1 MNPKLEETV
10 VLDFTT
16 HNPSTGAAA
25 DADSTPTV
33 EVFEDANDTPILT
46 PTPTKR
52 TAKTGNYRVS
62 VACTA
67 ANGFEAGKSYN
78 VVVSATVGG
87 VTGKAPIQRLLM
99 RTRGVDDVLPTSGYT
114 APPTAAAIRS
124 EIDANSTKLDTNV
137 GSRLATAGYTAPDNA
152 GITGIKAKTDQL
164 GFTGAAVDAVVTE
177 PVTVSDLEGF
187 ALQQIAA
194 KMLLYPSPTLNMPT
208 VGARTIVIPDINAAN
223 DGAFVGATVVHMNAA
238 GELIQLRTI
247 TEYDHTTKTITV
259 DQDWLVAPADTD
271 RFNIYEIGNAVPL
284 SVMNQTVEGLVT
296 LKKSLRGI
304 TAALL
309 GRSSGH
315 TSGASSPKYRDLANA
330 KDRISATTDADGNRT
345 TVTLDLDD

>member
-16 HNPSTGAAA
+16 HNPSTGAVA

-78 VVVSATVGG
+78 VVVTATVAT
-87 VTGKAPIQRLLM
+87 VTGKAPIKSLLM
-99 RTRGVDDVLPTSGYT
+99 RTRGVDDVLPTSSYT

-137 GSRLATAGYTAPDNA
+137 GSRLATAGYTSPPAASAIRSEIDANSTKLDVAVGTRLAAAGYTAPPTVAAIRAEMDANSTKLDATVGSRLAAASYVAPANSDISAIKAKTDNLPADPASNTQVNTRLAAASYTAPDNA
-152 GITGIKAKTDQL
+152 GIASIAADLATKLDVVLSTRLAAGDYTSPLAVLTQTVKKYNVVEVLRLLEAALAGKV
-164 GFTGAAVDAVVTE
+164 TGATSGTPGTTVIRDANDTKNVISSVGDGVGNRSA
-177 PVTVSDLEGF
+177 VTVD
-187 ALQQIAA
+187 
-194 KMLLYPSPTLNMPT
+194 PT
-208 VGARTIVIPDINAAN
+208 
-223 DGAFVGATVVHMNAA
+223 
-238 GELIQLRTI
+238 
-247 TEYDHTTKTITV
+247 
-259 DQDWLVAPADTD
+259 
-271 RFNIYEIGNAVPL
+271 
-284 SVMNQTVEGLVT
+284 
-296 LKKSLRGI
+296 
-304 TAALL
+304 
-309 GRSSGH
+309 
-315 TSGASSPKYRDLANA
+315 
-330 KDRISATTDADGNRT
+330 
-345 TVTLDLDD
+345 